1 MTMIIIRNSN
11 GSVCCRT
18 SNPEHLCQKCKQQ
31 YQQLRNE
38 DQSDM
43 LIMPTLNFA
52 TGEIERV
59 GVVVNDVRQQ
69 QKAVPERESSFTTN
83 DVWNPEASLS
93 MPQIKFSSGEI
104 YYPFVVND
112 VINEQQQSVPTG
124 NRTEE
129 LDQNDLLLMP
139 KIDYG
144 EDR

>member
-1 MTMIIIRNSN
+1 MIIIRNTD

-52 TGEIERV
+52 TGEIEYP
-59 GVVVNDVRQQ
+59 GVVVNDVVRQRQ
-69 QKAVPERESSFTTN
+69 ESVPERDSRYVNNS
-83 DVWNPEASLS
+83 DVHDPDAPLAMPE
-93 MPQIKFSSGEI
+93 IDFRSGEI
-104 YYPFVVND
+104 RYPFVEYD
-112 VINEQQQSVPTG
+112 VRQQQQSVPTG

-129 LDQNDLLLMP
+129 LDQDDLLLMP
-139 KIDYG
+139 KNDYR

>member
-1 MTMIIIRNSN
+1 MIIIRNTD

-38 DQSDM
+38 VQSDM

-52 TGEIERV
+52 TGEIEYP
-59 GVVVNDVRQQ
+59 GVVVNDVVRQRQ
-69 QKAVPERESSFTTN
+69 ESVPERDSRYVNNS
-83 DVWNPEASLS
+83 DVHDPDAPLAMPE
-93 MPQIKFSSGEI
+93 IDFRSGEI
-104 YYPFVVND
+104 RYPFVEYD
-112 VINEQQQSVPTG
+112 VRQQQQSVPTG

-129 LDQNDLLLMP
+129 LDQDDLLLMP
-139 KIDYG
+139 KNDYR

>member
-1 MTMIIIRNSN
+1 MIIIRNTD

-38 DQSDM
+38 VQSDM

-52 TGEIERV
+52 TGEIEYP
-59 GVVVNDVRQQ
+59 GVVVNDVVRQRQ
-69 QKAVPERESSFTTN
+69 ESVPERDSRYVNNS
-83 DVWNPEASLS
+83 DVHDPDAPLAMPE
-93 MPQIKFSSGEI
+93 IDFRSGEI
-104 YYPFVVND
+104 RYPFVEYD
-112 VINEQQQSVPTG
+112 VRQQQQSVPTG

>member
-1 MTMIIIRNSN
+1 MLIIRSTN

-38 DQSDM
+38 VQSDM

-52 TGEIERV
+52 TGEIEYP
-59 GVVVNDVRQQ
+59 GVVVNDVVRQRQ
-69 QKAVPERESSFTTN
+69 ESVPERDSRYVNNS
-83 DVWNPEASLS
+83 DVHDPDAPLAMPE
-93 MPQIKFSSGEI
+93 IDFRSGEI
-104 YYPFVVND
+104 RYPFVEYD
-112 VINEQQQSVPTG
+112 VRQQQQSVPTG

-129 LDQNDLLLMP
+129 LDQDDLLLMP
-139 KIDYG
+139 KNDYR